1 MLLAGVAA
9 ASASSILIRYAQ
21 QEGITSLAIAAW
33 RMALASLVLL
43 PLALATRR
51 PEIRAINV
59 RYGLVAALAGLFLA
73 AHFLTWITSLE
84 YTSVASSAALVTTN
98 PIWVG
103 LATVFIFRERVPR
116 QTIVGIGISL
126 VGCLLILWVD
136 FDPMVAPGLPDAA
149 GAGGPGSRQPALGN
163 ALALLGALG
172 VSAYLLTGRSLASRF
187 SLLTYVTLV
196 YGTAAIVLVVT
207 AVAAGVELW
216 RYSAMGWW
224 ALAGLALGPQLIGH
238 TAFNWSLRR
247 LSPTFVALA
256 ILGEPVGSAI
266 LAGVLF
272 AEIPST
278 WQLAAFATL
287 LAGIAVAA
295 LGERGAATAPSC
307 PPSGSP
313 A

>member
-1 MLLAGVAA
+1 VLVVGVVA

-21 QEGITSLAIAAW
+21 QEGVASLAIAAW
-33 RMALASLVLL
+33 RMVLASLVLL
-43 PLALATRR
+43 PLAVARR
-51 PEIRAINV
+51 RREFLGISM
-59 RYGLVAALAGLFLA
+59 RYALVAALAGLFLA
-73 AHFLTWITSLE
+73 GHFVTWITSLE

-103 LATVFIFRERVPR
+103 LATVFILRQRLPR
-116 QTIVGIGISL
+116 QTVVGIAISL

-136 FDPMVAPGLPDAA
+136 FDAASGLPDAVQA
-149 GAGGPGSRQPALGN
+149 GSPGGRQPALGN

-196 YGTAAIVLVVT
+196 YGVAALILLVT
-207 AVAAGVELW
+207 ALVAGVELW
-216 RYSAMGWW
+216 RYSATGWC

-238 TAFNWSLRR
+238 TAFNWSLRG

-266 LAGVLF
+266 LAGFLF
-272 AEIPST
+272 AEIPSA

-295 LGERGAATAPSC
+295 LGEQGAAPAPTRPVPAR
-307 PPSGSP
+307 PP